1 MTMSGARLRGNVDKD
16 KILRRFE
23 NVLQLVYMN
32 CLPTKD
38 GSYKIP
44 KKVFESVQTELD
56 FNPPSEN
63 VEEQIKK
70 RYRKRETYR
79 FWKEFL
85 WASKIGNQIDAKEY
99 LMKIYTLCDNKGVYG
114 SMTHSRYALETMTL
128 ALDDL
133 YGTNETIISQTP
145 FRVNKKKVI
154 IPIVGGQGIV
164 YKKKETEQDD
174 PADQVPF

>member
-1 MTMSGARLRGNVDKD
+1 
-16 KILRRFE
+16 
-23 NVLQLVYMN
+23 
-32 CLPTKD
+32 
-38 GSYKIP
+38 
-44 KKVFESVQTELD
+44 
-56 FNPPSEN
+56 
-63 VEEQIKK
+63 
-70 RYRKRETYR
+70 
-79 FWKEFL
+79 
-85 WASKIGNQIDAKEY
+85 
-99 LMKIYTLCDNKGVYG
+99 MKIYTLCDNKGVYG

>member
-85 WASKIGNQIDAKEY
+85 WASKIGNQIDAKE
-99 LMKIYTLCDNKGVYG
+99 
-114 SMTHSRYALETMTL
+114 
-128 ALDDL
+128 
-133 YGTNETIISQTP
+133 
-145 FRVNKKKVI
+145 
-154 IPIVGGQGIV
+154 
-164 YKKKETEQDD
+164 
-174 PADQVPF
+174 